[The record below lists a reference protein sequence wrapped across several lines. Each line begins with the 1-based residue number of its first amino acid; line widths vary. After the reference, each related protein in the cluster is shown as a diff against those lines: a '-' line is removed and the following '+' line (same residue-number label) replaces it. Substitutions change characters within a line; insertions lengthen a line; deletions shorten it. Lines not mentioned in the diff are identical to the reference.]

1 MIRAVVP
8 REDLD
13 EGGTELAQEEEV
25 NDWVRQVALCS
36 IPRSQL
42 SAVLLEEAQDVGL
55 GLPSHTQ
62 AGVTPQ
68 DRHSYLGALLEGLV
82 VGGMREKR

>member
-1 MIRAVVP
+1 MIGS
-8 REDLD
+8 DKWLFS
-13 EGGTELAQEEEV
+13 QET
-25 NDWVRQVALCS
+25 CS

-42 SAVLLEEAQDVGL
+42 SAVLLEEAQNVGL